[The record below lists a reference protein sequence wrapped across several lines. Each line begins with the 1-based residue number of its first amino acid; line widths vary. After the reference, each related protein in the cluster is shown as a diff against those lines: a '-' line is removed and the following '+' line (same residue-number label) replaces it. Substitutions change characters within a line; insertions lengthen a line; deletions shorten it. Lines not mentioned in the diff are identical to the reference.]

1 MTVVNPKSISGITS
15 ITTASG
21 SDNLLTIHTS
31 DANNTERFRI
41 DSTGSAK
48 VGSGVTLSPDGD
60 IFTTGISTFGGN
72 IQITSATPEIEL
84 NAGGPRFRV
93 PASNTLSIHSGAG
106 LGSAD
111 EERVRFTAGK
121 VGINTNNPSE
131 LIDVLKTG
139 NDAIIKTRTDGAG
152 AYFEADSAATE
163 GYYGLI
169 LSSSGTDRWFAG
181 SYNSDN
187 FQIKNGSGVSGTEV
201 VTIND
206 STNYFGINHTTP
218 AGVLHISSG
227 TSGDCELIIEADTDN
242 NNENDNPR
250 ILFRQDGG
258 SDWNAIGTNDNVLEI
273 SNSVSLGGGI
283 SIKTG
288 TTDGYTNATER
299 LRITSSGQ
307 ILTGHDTKSTNFHDP
322 QTTTDRTPNI
332 QIHGGNSVAASAALV
347 SWNSNSGSYYSNALY
362 LAHSGSST
370 IGTNSIVSGSNTLG
384 SIVFSG
390 DDGDEFIKGAMISA
404 HVDGTPGA
412 NDMPARIQFWTNGGS
427 DALSERARIT
437 NDGYF
442 LLATTSQ
449 KNLGQG
455 NTDTGVGLNPLG
467 RLNSSRDGAASIL
480 LNRNN
485 SNGPIQVFYLN
496 GVQEGYIN
504 INTSG
509 VSFVA
514 ASDYRLKENETII
527 SDGITRVKQLI
538 PRRFNFKK
546 DSTTVDGFFAHEVS
560 PVVPESVFG
569 EKDATINEEGDGY
582 QMLDQSK
589 LIPVLTASIKELIA
603 KVETLEAEVA
613 ALKSN

>member
-41 DSTGSAK
+41 DNTGSAK

-121 VGINTNNPSE
+121 VGINTTNPSE

-206 STNYFGINHTTP
+206 STNYFGINQATP

-227 TSGDCELIIEADTDN
+227 TSGDCELILEADTDN
-242 NNENDNPR
+242 NNENDTPR
-250 ILFRQDGG
+250 VVFRQDGG
-258 SDWNAIGTNDNVLEI
+258 NDWSAIEMNNNILTL
-273 SNSVSLGGGI
+273 SNSVDLDGGI

-288 TTDGYTNATER
+288 LTNGYTNATER
-299 LRITSSGQ
+299 IRIESAGNVKIEKNLNVVGVCTAATVEDSIGDVRKFPITAYGSNVVVASHHAGKTLTNTSGGWTVNASTDFATGEVMRVVNKSGSGQ
-307 ILTGHDTKSTNFHDP
+307 IVY
-322 QTTTDRTPNI
+322 Q
-332 QIHGGNSVAASAALV
+332 
-347 SWNSNSGSYYSNALY
+347 
-362 LAHSGSST
+362 
-370 IGTNSIVSGSNTLG
+370 
-384 SIVFSG
+384 
-390 DDGDEFIKGAMISA
+390 
-404 HVDGTPGA
+404 
-412 NDMPARIQFWTNGGS
+412 GGS
-427 DALSERARIT
+427 
-437 NDGYF
+437 
-442 LLATTSQ
+442 AT
-449 KNLGQG
+449 LY
-455 NTDTGVGLNPLG
+455 
-467 RLNSSRDGAASIL
+467 SSRDGGSSGDHTIKARGSAIL
-480 LNRNN
+480 ICT
-485 SNGPIQVFYLN
+485 GTDEYYL
-496 GVQEGYIN
+496 
-504 INTSG
+504 SG
-509 VSFVA
+509 
-514 ASDYRLKENETII
+514 DI
-527 SDGITRVKQLI
+527 
-538 PRRFNFKK
+538 
-546 DSTTVDGFFAHEVS
+546 
-560 PVVPESVFG
+560 
-569 EKDATINEEGDGY
+569 
-582 QMLDQSK
+582 
-589 LIPVLTASIKELIA
+589 
-603 KVETLEAEVA
+603 
-613 ALKSN
+613 

>member
-121 VGINTNNPSE
+121 VGINTTNPSE

-181 SYNSDN
+181 SYNSNN

-227 TSGDCELIIEADTDN
+227 TSGDCQLIIEADTDDN
-242 NNENDNPR
+242 AEGDNPR

-258 SDWNAIGTNDNVLEI
+258 QDWSAVGTGGGTGNILNI
-273 SNSVSLGGGI
+273 SNSVSLHGGI
-283 SIKTG
+283 SFQTG

-299 LRITSSGQ
+299 VRIESAGNVKIEKNLNVVGVCTANTVEDSIGDLRKFPVTAYASNVVVASHHAGKTLTNTSGGWTVNASTDFATGEVMRVVNKSGSGQ
-307 ILTGHDTKSTNFHDP
+307 IVY
-322 QTTTDRTPNI
+322 Q
-332 QIHGGNSVAASAALV
+332 
-347 SWNSNSGSYYSNALY
+347 
-362 LAHSGSST
+362 
-370 IGTNSIVSGSNTLG
+370 
-384 SIVFSG
+384 
-390 DDGDEFIKGAMISA
+390 
-404 HVDGTPGA
+404 
-412 NDMPARIQFWTNGGS
+412 GGS
-427 DALSERARIT
+427 
-437 NDGYF
+437 
-442 LLATTSQ
+442 AT
-449 KNLGQG
+449 
-455 NTDTGVGLNPLG
+455 VY
-467 RLNSSRDGAASIL
+467 SSRDSG
-480 LNRNN
+480 
-485 SNGPIQVFYLN
+485 
-496 GVQEGYIN
+496 
-504 INTSG
+504 TSG
-509 VSFVA
+509 
-514 ASDYRLKENETII
+514 DHTIKARGSAI
-527 SDGITRVKQLI
+527 LI
-538 PRRFNFKK
+538 CTGT
-546 DSTTVDGFFAHEVS
+546 DEYYLS
-560 PVVPESVFG
+560 
-569 EKDATINEEGDGY
+569 GD
-582 QMLDQSK
+582 
-589 LIPVLTASIKELIA
+589 I
-603 KVETLEAEVA
+603 
-613 ALKSN
+613 